1 MMRAKFFSIF
11 IFLSIIVIASSSKNY
26 YRILGVS
33 KSATLKQIKKAYR
46 KLAITNHP
54 DRNKNDPKAKE
65 SFVEIAKA
73 YEGYFLIYSIVL
85 SNKGNFK
92 IYKK

>member
-1 MMRAKFFSIF
+1 MTKHLNILFFITLISIF
-11 IFLSIIVIASSSKNY
+11 IFVEPGKNY

-54 DRNKNDPKAKE
+54 DRNKNDPKAQEK
-65 SFVEIAKA
+65 FVEIAKA
-73 YEGYFLIYSIVL
+73 YEGL
-85 SNKGNFK
+85 NFF
-92 IYKK
+92 